1 MDWLRRNWPDL
12 LIGLALIAV
21 IAGIVSTLL
30 TGGSFFPS
38 EGSTGGTTAT
48 QTGPSQSG
56 SSATSGASSS
66 TAANGPVVVPSD
78 GASSTATEGPGSS
91 AVTPPGAPDPAVVT
105 TPATATQASTAEASA
120 SESTRP
126 STVTVAPLAPG
137 DDVASSTSTSG
148 GASGSSSA
156 PSPARAA
163 ATPPATPTPAT
174 SSASRPASSSASA
187 RPTQPFR
194 ISVGAFSVRENA
206 ERQAG
211 RFRADGYPVFLGEQ
225 GSLTLVL
232 VGPYDG
238 EAEALRVARE
248 IAAANDDVEPVVY
261 EFRPEGGRA
270 DATVV
275 TSPGA
280 SSTSTRNDLPSS
292 SATTST
298 PTSVPAT
305 ASGSAATEETGVSFQ
320 VGAFSTGEAAR
331 ALVSVLASL
340 GFEAT
345 EVREGGLI
353 KIVVGPFEGQAAV
366 DARTVLEG
374 AGIEFFVRP

>member
-1 MDWLRRNWPDL
+1 M
-12 LIGLALIAV
+12 
-21 IAGIVSTLL
+21 
-30 TGGSFFPS
+30 
-38 EGSTGGTTAT
+38 
-48 QTGPSQSG
+48 
-56 SSATSGASSS
+56 
-66 TAANGPVVVPSD
+66 
-78 GASSTATEGPGSS
+78 
-91 AVTPPGAPDPAVVT
+91 
-105 TPATATQASTAEASA
+105 
-120 SESTRP
+120 
-126 STVTVAPLAPG
+126 
-137 DDVASSTSTSG
+137 
-148 GASGSSSA
+148 
-156 PSPARAA
+156 
-163 ATPPATPTPAT
+163 
-174 SSASRPASSSASA
+174 
-187 RPTQPFR
+187 
-194 ISVGAFSVRENA
+194 RENA
-206 ERQAG
+206 ERQAD

-292 SATTST
+292 SATTAT
-298 PTSVPAT
+298 PASVPAT
-305 ASGSAATEETGVSFQ
+305 ASGSAAPEETGVSFQ

-331 ALVSVLASL
+331 ALVSALASL